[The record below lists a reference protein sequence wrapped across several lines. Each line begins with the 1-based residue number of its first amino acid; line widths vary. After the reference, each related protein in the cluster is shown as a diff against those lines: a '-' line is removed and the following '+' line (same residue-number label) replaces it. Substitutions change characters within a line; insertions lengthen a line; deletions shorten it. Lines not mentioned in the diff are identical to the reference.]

1 MDRDAYLLHKVHLA
15 KVATDISADIVSAW
29 SMWKRRP
36 RPSHPMKT
44 R

>member
-15 KVATDISADIVSAW
+15 KLADISADIVSAW